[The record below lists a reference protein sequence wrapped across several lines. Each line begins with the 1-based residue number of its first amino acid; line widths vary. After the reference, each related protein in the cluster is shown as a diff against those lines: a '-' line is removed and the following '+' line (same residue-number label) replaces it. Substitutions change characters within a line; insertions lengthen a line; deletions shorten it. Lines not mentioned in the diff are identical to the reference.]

1 MSRFSNYTLESC
13 DIERLE
19 VTIDLSSIAQD
30 AVEDGDD
37 ISEVLRDV
45 SDDNQMEY
53 VVDFIERHVDN
64 QSLYAMFND
73 RVQSRI
79 ARRFVTTLSNCITDD
94 EDESELERQANRK
107 ARIDGLSLGL
117 EMLTEELATIR
128 DSEDATHAERLKTHD
143 KLNALQSAIAVLESI

>member
-94 EDESELERQANRK
+94 EGRIR
-107 ARIDGLSLGL
+107 ARAPSQPQG
-117 EMLTEELATIR
+117 
-128 DSEDATHAERLKTHD
+128 TH
-143 KLNALQSAIAVLESI
+143 